1 MRDDIKKRILE
12 EIDKGNHIFLK
23 GRHGIGKSFLAQEIA
38 SQRKRK
44 KSEIW
49 WYSPF
54 CKPPKQILLQA
65 IETILKKGKEDKQ
78 WKTIK
83 RGTIVEL
90 SQTISDLLKKSHRKL
105 ILVLDE
111 LHTISGNAA
120 TSYHLLMQHTKDV
133 IFFTL
138 GTTPYLENKTL
149 KPEMKRFFWELK
161 EIEMPSLK
169 PEETE
174 ELLDEFLDLN
184 KLDRQKLDA
193 ILRKKILKNS
203 NGNALAIRKAVEQ
216 IAKNEDPEIAGQGVV
231 RNEAINLF
239 PIFIFIVFIIIGLKY
254 LYRGAGDYE
263 LANFSG
269 FIGIILFFLI
279 RFLWSGRRKN

>member
-23 GRHGIGKSFLAQEIA
+23 GKHGIGKSFLAQEIA

-120 TSYHLLMQHTKDV
+120 TSYHLLMQYTKDV

-161 EIEMPSLK
+161 EIEMPSLNPK
-169 PEETE
+169 ETE

-184 KLDRQKLDA
+184 ELDHQKLDVV
-193 ILRKKILKNS
+193 LRKKILKNS
-203 NGNALAIRKAVEQ
+203 SGNALAIRKAVEQ
-216 IAKNEDPEIAGQGVV
+216 IAKNEEPEIAGQGVV

-239 PIFIFIVFIIIGLKY
+239 PIFIFMVFIIIGLKY

>member
-1 MRDDIKKRILE
+1 MRDDIKKLILE

-49 WYSPF
+49 FYSPF

-161 EIEMPSLK
+161 EIDTPSLNTK
-169 PEETE
+169 ETE

-184 KLDRQKLDA
+184 ELDRQKLDVV
-193 ILRKKILKNS
+193 LRKKILKNS
-203 NGNALAIRKAVEQ
+203 SGNALAIRKAVEQ
-216 IAKNEDPEIAGQGVV
+216 IAKNEEPEIAGQGVV

-239 PIFIFIVFIIIGLKY
+239 PIFIFMVFIIIGLKY